1 MSEPT
6 APAEPK
12 GRGAAWTEERG
23 TSDEGRQR
31 LKAPR
36 RRAANTVLITGGATG
51 IGRACAFA
59 CGRAGAIVALLSL
72 PGQDLSRTAG
82 ELGAAG
88 IQVYPAEVD
97 VRDFGAV
104 ERAAGQIVADLGRI
118 DVLIASAGIA
128 DQSSITSG
136 SPDRWQAVVQ
146 TNLLGV
152 ANSIRAVAPQ
162 MVRAGSGDIVV
173 IASASGRDTY
183 VGEPL
188 YIASKWGLVGLGHA
202 VRKELQS
209 SNIRVALIEPGL
221 VDTPLTRGSP
231 VVRPLVEAGGALL
244 PEDIADAV
252 TWLISRPRRVAV
264 TELVIRP
271 ASVADIERI

>member
-1 MSEPT
+1 MT
-6 APAEPK
+6 
-12 GRGAAWTEERG
+12 G
-23 TSDEGRQR
+23 Q
-31 LKAPR
+31 
-36 RRAANTVLITGGATG
+36 VVVVTGGATG

-59 CGRAGAIVALLSL
+59 CGRAGAAVVLLSL
-72 PGQDLSRTAG
+72 PGPELSQTARDLD
-82 ELGAAG
+82 AAG
-88 IQVYPAEVD
+88 VRAYPAAAD

-104 ERAAGQIVADLGRI
+104 ERAVSQVVADLGRV
-118 DVLIASAGIA
+118 DVLVASAGIA
-128 DQSSITSG
+128 DQSSIASG
-136 SPDRWQAVVQ
+136 SPARWQAVVE

-152 ANSIRAVAPQ
+152 ANAVRAVTPE
-162 MVRAGSGDIVV
+162 MLRAGSGDIVV

-188 YIASKWGLVGLGHA
+188 YIASKWGVVGLGHA

-252 TWLISRPRRVAV
+252 AWLISRPRRVAV

>member
-1 MSEPT
+1 
-6 APAEPK
+6 
-12 GRGAAWTEERG
+12 
-23 TSDEGRQR
+23 
-31 LKAPR
+31 
-36 RRAANTVLITGGATG
+36 VITGAATG

-59 CGRAGAIVALLSL
+59 CGRAGAAVVLLSL
-72 PGQDLSRTAG
+72 PGPDLSRTAG
-82 ELGAAG
+82 ELTAAG
-88 IQVYPAEVD
+88 IRAHPAGVD

-104 ERAAGQIVADLGRI
+104 ERAVGQVATDLGRI
-118 DVLIASAGIA
+118 DVLVASAGVA

-136 SPDRWQAVVQ
+136 SPDRWQTVVE

-152 ANSIRAVAPQ
+152 ANSIRAVTPQ
-162 MVRAGSGDIVV
+162 MVRAGTGDIVV

-188 YIASKWGLVGLGHA
+188 YIASKWGVVGLGHA

-209 SNIRVALIEPGL
+209 GDIRVALIEPGL

-244 PEDIADAV
+244 PEDVADAV
-252 TWLISRPRRVAV
+252 SWLISRPRRVAV

>member
-1 MSEPT
+1 MT
-6 APAEPK
+6 
-12 GRGAAWTEERG
+12 G
-23 TSDEGRQR
+23 Q
-31 LKAPR
+31 
-36 RRAANTVLITGGATG
+36 VVVVTGGASG

-59 CGRAGAIVALLSL
+59 CGRAGAAVALLSL
-72 PGQDLSRTAG
+72 PGPELSQPARDLD
-82 ELGAAG
+82 AAG
-88 IQVYPAEVD
+88 VRADPAAAD

-104 ERAAGQIVADLGRI
+104 ERAVSQVVADLGRV
-118 DVLIASAGIA
+118 DVLVASAGIA
-128 DQSSITSG
+128 DQSSIASG
-136 SPDRWQAVVQ
+136 SPARWQAVVD

-152 ANSIRAVAPQ
+152 ANAVRAVTPE
-162 MVRAGSGDIVV
+162 MVRTGSGDIVV

-188 YIASKWGLVGLGHA
+188 YIASKWGVVGLGHA

-231 VVRPLVEAGGALL
+231 VVRPLVEAGSALL

-252 TWLISRPRRVAV
+252 AWLISRPRRVAV

-271 ASVADIERI
+271 AAVADIERI

>member
-1 MSEPT
+1 MT
-6 APAEPK
+6 
-12 GRGAAWTEERG
+12 G
-23 TSDEGRQR
+23 Q
-31 LKAPR
+31 
-36 RRAANTVLITGGATG
+36 VVVVTGGASG

-59 CGRAGAIVALLSL
+59 CGRAGAAVALLSL
-72 PGQDLSRTAG
+72 PGPELSGTAR

-88 IQVYPAEVD
+88 VRAYPTAAD

-104 ERAAGQIVADLGRI
+104 ERAVSQVVADLGRV
-118 DVLIASAGIA
+118 DVLVASAGIA
-128 DQSSITSG
+128 DQSSIASG
-136 SPDRWQAVVQ
+136 SPARWQAVVE

-152 ANSIRAVAPQ
+152 ANAVRAVTPE
-162 MVRAGSGDIVV
+162 MLRAGSGDIVV

-188 YIASKWGLVGLGHA
+188 YIASKWGVVGLGHA

-252 TWLISRPRRVAV
+252 AWLISRPRRVAV

>member
-1 MSEPT
+1 MTGP
-6 APAEPK
+6 
-12 GRGAAWTEERG
+12 
-23 TSDEGRQR
+23 
-31 LKAPR
+31 
-36 RRAANTVLITGGATG
+36 VVVITGGATG

-59 CGRAGAIVALLSL
+59 CGRAGAAVVLLSL
-72 PGQDLSRTAG
+72 PGPELSQTAR

-88 IQVYPAEVD
+88 VRAYAAAAD

-104 ERAAGQIVADLGRI
+104 ERAVSQVVADLGRI
-118 DVLIASAGIA
+118 DVLVASAGIA
-128 DQSSITSG
+128 DQSSITG
-136 SPDRWQAVVQ
+136 GAPARWQAVVE

-152 ANSIRAVAPQ
+152 ANTVRAVAPE

-188 YIASKWGLVGLGHA
+188 YIASKWGVVGLGHA
-202 VRKELQS
+202 MRKELQA

-231 VVRPLVEAGGALL
+231 VVRPLVQAGGALL
-244 PEDIADAV
+244 PDDIADAV

>member
-1 MSEPT
+1 MT
-6 APAEPK
+6 
-12 GRGAAWTEERG
+12 G
-23 TSDEGRQR
+23 Q
-31 LKAPR
+31 
-36 RRAANTVLITGGATG
+36 VVVVTGGASG

-59 CGRAGAIVALLSL
+59 CGRAGAAVALLSL
-72 PGQDLSRTAG
+72 PGPELSGTAR

-88 IQVYPAEVD
+88 VRAYPTAAD

-104 ERAAGQIVADLGRI
+104 ERAVSQIVADLGRI
-118 DVLIASAGIA
+118 DVLVASAGIA

-136 SPDRWQAVVQ
+136 SPARWQAVVE

-152 ANSIRAVAPQ
+152 ANIVRAVTPE
-162 MVRAGSGDIVV
+162 MVRTGSGDIVV

-188 YIASKWGLVGLGHA
+188 YIASKWGVVGLGHA

-244 PEDIADAV
+244 PDDIADAV
-252 TWLISRPRRVAV
+252 AWLISRPRRVAV

>member
-6 APAEPK
+6 GRDAPAEP
-12 GRGAAWTEERG
+12 A
-23 TSDEGRQR
+23 S
-31 LKAPR
+31 
-36 RRAANTVLITGGATG
+36 TVLITGGATG

-88 IQVYPAEVD
+88 IQVYPAEAD

-136 SPDRWQAVVQ
+136 SPDRKRASESRFSWGCPEAADLQQAW
-146 TNLLGV
+146 LG
-152 ANSIRAVAPQ
+152 
-162 MVRAGSGDIVV
+162 RAG
-173 IASASGRDTY
+173 R
-183 VGEPL
+183 
-188 YIASKWGLVGLGHA
+188 
-202 VRKELQS
+202 
-209 SNIRVALIEPGL
+209 
-221 VDTPLTRGSP
+221 
-231 VVRPLVEAGGALL
+231 
-244 PEDIADAV
+244 
-252 TWLISRPRRVAV
+252 
-264 TELVIRP
+264 
-271 ASVADIERI
+271 

>member
-1 MSEPT
+1 MT
-6 APAEPK
+6 
-12 GRGAAWTEERG
+12 G
-23 TSDEGRQR
+23 Q
-31 LKAPR
+31 
-36 RRAANTVLITGGATG
+36 VVVVTGGATG

-59 CGRAGAIVALLSL
+59 CGRAGAAVVLLSL
-72 PGQDLSRTAG
+72 PGPDLSRTAG

-88 IQVYPAEVD
+88 VRAYPAAAD

-104 ERAAGQIVADLGRI
+104 ERAVSQVVADLGRV
-118 DVLIASAGIA
+118 DVLVASAGIA
-128 DQSSITSG
+128 DQSSIASG
-136 SPDRWQAVVQ
+136 SPARWQAVVE

-152 ANSIRAVAPQ
+152 ANAVRAVTPE
-162 MVRAGSGDIVV
+162 MLRAGSGDIVV

-188 YIASKWGLVGLGHA
+188 YIASKWGVVGLGHA

-231 VVRPLVEAGGALL
+231 VVRPLVEAGSALL

-252 TWLISRPRRVAV
+252 AWLISRPRRVAV